1 MGQQTLRAI
10 LDPAFKHG
18 KISATVFPIDEIER
32 AITMLAIERLR
43 IGSWMAGKI
52 RTIQIL
58 TIDIVSQ
65 TPFNGMFH
73 IIVSSLPNKAGFFL
87 QRQHPDS
94 TRNSPKIS
102 MISPYFPETSI
113 CLT

>member
-1 MGQQTLRAI
+1 
-10 LDPAFKHG
+10 
-18 KISATVFPIDEIER
+18 
-32 AITMLAIERLR
+32 MLAIERLR

-73 IIVSSLPNKAGFFL
+73 ITISSLPNKAGFFL
-87 QRQHPDS
+87 QGQHPDS
-94 TRNSPKIS
+94 TRNNQKIS
-102 MISPYFPETSI
+102 MISPYFPETI
-113 CLT
+113 LCLT